1 MLYLVH
7 LIFAPAFMC
16 IMSYTKEQTKIYI
29 ASDTRYF
36 ETPT

>member
-7 LIFAPAFMC
+7 LIFAPAFMS
-16 IMSYTKEQTKIYI
+16 IMSYIKEQTYI
-29 ASDTRYF
+29 SSDIKYF